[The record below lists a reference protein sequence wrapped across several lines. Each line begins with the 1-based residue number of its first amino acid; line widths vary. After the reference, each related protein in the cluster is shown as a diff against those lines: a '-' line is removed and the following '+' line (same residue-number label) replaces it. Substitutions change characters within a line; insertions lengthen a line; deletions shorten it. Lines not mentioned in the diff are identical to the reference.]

1 LSVPIARRESDSPH
15 RGHPLLDHWIFTPI
29 RWLLRRWRRATPR
42 QVELTE
48 AESKMDQLIE
58 GAEQGRPFEIVVDG
72 KPVIKVAR
80 MEKEDLDRLP
90 KAGDS

>member
-1 LSVPIARRESDSPH
+1 VSVPIARRESDSPRRAH
-15 RGHPLLDHWIFTPI
+15 RLLDHWVFTPV

-42 QVELTE
+42 AVEL
-48 AESKMDQLIE
+48 AEVETKMDQLIE

-80 MEKEDLDRLP
+80 IEKEELDRLP
-90 KAGDS
+90 KAEDS